1 MGEGLRAAGV
11 RFDLEPEGTFY
22 WWGDVSALPAGINDG
37 MSFFRAA
44 LERKVICVPGEFF
57 DVNPGKRR
65 SGRPSR
71 FRDYVRF
78 SFGPEETMVAE
89 GVQRIQEMVRA
100 SARSAPS

>member
-1 MGEGLRAAGV
+1 
-11 RFDLEPEGTFY
+11 
-22 WWGDVSALPAGINDG
+22 

-71 FRDYVRF
+71 FRRYVRF
-78 SFGPEETMVAE
+78 SFGPEERVVVE
-89 GVQRIQEMVRA
+89 GVRRIQRMVEEC
-100 SARSAPS
+100 S